1 MDKDER
7 KEMIHVKKGEAKYY
21 YCILFWDEVNS
32 EMIPL
37 GFTSNKW
44 KWLRSSGWNRKK
56 YLPNIT
62 FQKRYI

>member
-1 MDKDER
+1 M
-7 KEMIHVKKGEAKYY
+7 KKGEASYY
-21 YCILFWDEVNS
+21 YNVLFWDEENTQ
-32 EMIPL
+32 MISL

-62 FQKRYI
+62 FQKRYR